1 MKPSAKGSLLLRC
14 ADVDSRVRDSSYI
27 VDLRFLLF
35 LSSRTAPVGV

>member
-1 MKPSAKGSLLLRC
+1 LLLRC
-14 ADVDSRVRDSSYI
+14 ADVDSRAGDSYYM